1 MLKRLFPSR
10 WARIAAWTGA
20 AVAWGTS
27 VVAVQA
33 ATEQAI
39 ATAPDPTAA
48 PEPEVEQVA
57 ESVAAVPA
65 PPEEGLVIIRYTP
78 VPPPPPE
85 VITRTVTVGGG
96 SATGGGG
103 GGGGAATATGGGGGG
118 GSVNRPTIT
127 SAGS

>member
-10 WARIAAWTGA
+10 WARIVAWTGA

-33 ATEQAI
+33 ASEQPETNQTTPPI
-39 ATAPDPTAA
+39 
-48 PEPEVEQVA
+48 PEPEVQEVPA
-57 ESVAAVPA
+57 PMAAVPA
-65 PPEEGLVIIRYTP
+65 APEKGLVVIRYSP

-96 SATGGGG
+96 GGGGTTASTGGGG
-103 GGGGAATATGGGGGG
+103 
-118 GSVNRPTIT
+118 SRPTINDVVV
-127 SAGS
+127 SSGS